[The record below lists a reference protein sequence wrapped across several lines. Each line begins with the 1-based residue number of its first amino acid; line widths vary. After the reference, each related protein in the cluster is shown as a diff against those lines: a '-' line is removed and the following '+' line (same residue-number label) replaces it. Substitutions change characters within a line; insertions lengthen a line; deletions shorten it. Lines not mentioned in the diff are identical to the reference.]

1 MKNLLTLSLMALLAL
16 AYASCQREPPL
27 HLHRGNH
34 IEMMFPTV
42 ELDLKVYWTYELD
55 YDWEAEWTYGWD
67 EVDEELFGSIGY
79 HEPSV
84 FDIRRYYLHD
94 QPGARHTMVES
105 FEVNG
110 KIFRT
115 EYQIGYYDFL
125 VWNKVFTP
133 DGVQSL
139 IIDEETT
146 LDSVMAFTNMGM
158 ARVRYQEPPTPEPS
172 TSPRSS
178 SQATARTSTCRATSR
193 TTTITTPRRTSIT
206 RKSTWSSTPSPI
218 STSPKCDCTTTADAS
233 TASTARQTSAA
244 WQGR

>member
-84 FDIRRYYLHD
+84 FDIRRQHRLHKRKNHLNF
-94 QPGARHTMVES
+94 QK
-105 FEVNG
+105 VNG
-110 KIFRT
+110 KISLGDFR
-115 EYQIGYYDFL
+115 I
-125 VWNKVFTP
+125 
-133 DGVQSL
+133 
-139 IIDEETT
+139 
-146 LDSVMAFTNMGM
+146 
-158 ARVRYQEPPTPEPS
+158 
-172 TSPRSS
+172 
-178 SQATARTSTCRATSR
+178 
-193 TTTITTPRRTSIT
+193 
-206 RKSTWSSTPSPI
+206 
-218 STSPKCDCTTTADAS
+218 
-233 TASTARQTSAA
+233 
-244 WQGR
+244 